1 MEISTRHQGFFLKLR
16 DKKREGKR
24 VVSQLGRKVPKCK
37 GKTHIMMLFF
47 YYFEWS
53 LTIIK
58 WIFSL
63 SNQLTILLH
72 GRIAFSHENGW
83 LLSADNATIMFV
95 FFHLFF
101 PFLLTFWLANIS
113 CCIYRVQYRLAIKF
127 VFAPNKRRYVSE
139 HPFLFS
145 VYYQYWIYP
154 LYCMYSVCT

>member
-1 MEISTRHQGFFLKLR
+1 MQRKDSHYDAFLL
-16 DKKREGKR
+16 
-24 VVSQLGRKVPKCK
+24 LC
-37 GKTHIMMLFF
+37 
-47 YYFEWS
+47 EWS

-101 PFLLTFWLANIS
+101 PFLLTF
-113 CCIYRVQYRLAIKF
+113 
-127 VFAPNKRRYVSE
+127 
-139 HPFLFS
+139 
-145 VYYQYWIYP
+145 
-154 LYCMYSVCT
+154 